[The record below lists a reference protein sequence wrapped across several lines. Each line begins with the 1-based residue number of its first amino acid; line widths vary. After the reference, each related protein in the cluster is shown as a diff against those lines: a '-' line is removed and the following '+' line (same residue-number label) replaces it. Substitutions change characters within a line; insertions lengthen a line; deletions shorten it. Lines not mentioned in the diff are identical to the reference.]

1 MREEEEE
8 VADKW
13 GHAVSEQKRVRACRV
28 GPGSRA
34 GPSGKERGE
43 VGCAMGRER
52 ERGRGKIEPGDHFS
66 FMKCLSI
73 SQT

>member
-1 MREEEEE
+1 VREEEEE

-13 GHAVSEQKRVRACRV
+13 GHAVSKQKRVRACRV

-43 VGCAMGRER
+43 EGCAAGREG
-52 ERGRGKIEPGDHFS
+52 GRGKIEPGDHFH
-66 FMKCLSI
+66 L
-73 SQT
+73 